1 MPDTTLSRLRAGL
14 APIAAAAIALS
25 ASVGSAQAQ
34 SADQFYQGRAVNMII
49 GFDVGGGYDIYARLV
64 ARHLGS
70 HLAPR
75 ATVVPQNMPGAGGL
89 SAMNYLYRSSAK
101 DGSVLGAAHSNIALG
116 QLLGGS
122 NIDYDARQFNWVG
135 RMTSTIDVHYAWHTS
150 ATKKFADIR
159 QRETYV
165 AGTGPSS
172 NSTIMPRV
180 LNELAGT
187 RFKLVTGFKG
197 TNDANL
203 AMERGEV
210 EMVLK
215 PWEGVKSGN
224 ADWLRD
230 HKINLIVQYGINRH
244 PDMPDVPTI
253 VEAMETD
260 EQREILRLFVST
272 SDIGRSLMMPPG
284 VPKDRVEAVRAAFMK
299 MAQDATFKAE
309 ADKAQMELDP
319 MSGADLQ
326 KLIADTFDMSPARVA
341 EAKAL
346 YEKR

>member
-1 MPDTTLSRLRAGL
+1 MPDPTSGLRRFGA
-14 APIAAAAIALS
+14 APALTALIALGIS
-25 ASVGSAQAQ
+25 AWPTHVQA
-34 SADQFYQGRAVNMII
+34 ADFYQGRTVNMII
-49 GFDVGGGYDIYARLV
+49 GFDVGGGYDLYARLV

-70 HLAPR
+70 YLGKN

-89 SAMNYLYRSSAK
+89 NAMNYLYRSAAK
-101 DGSVLGAAHSNIALG
+101 DGSVLGTAHSNVALG
-116 QLLGGS
+116 QVLGGK
-122 NIDYDARQFNWVG
+122 NIEYDARRFNWVG
-135 RMTSTIDVHYAWHTS
+135 RATSTVDVHYAWHTS
-150 ATKKFADIR
+150 PVRKFDDIR
-159 QRETYV
+159 HRETFV

-180 LNELAGT
+180 LNELTGT

-230 HKINLIVQYGINRH
+230 HKINLIVQYAINRH
-244 PDMPDVPTI
+244 PDMAAVPTI
-253 VEAMETD
+253 VEVMQTP
-260 EQREILRLFVST
+260 EQKQIMRLFVST
-272 SDIGRSLMMPPG
+272 SEIGRSLMMPPG
-284 VPKDRVEAVRAAFMK
+284 VPRERVEAMRRAFMAMTK
-299 MAQDATFKAE
+299 DPAFRADAAKA
-309 ADKAQMELDP
+309 KMELDP

-326 KLIADTFDMSPARVA
+326 SLIADTFEMPPALVA
-341 EAKAL
+341 KAKAL

>member
-1 MPDTTLSRLRAGL
+1 MPDTTCRWLRPGSARTVVV
-14 APIAAAAIALS
+14 AIALS
-25 ASVGSAQAQ
+25 ASAWSAHAQ
-34 SADQFYQGRAVNMII
+34 SADQFYQGRTVNMII

-64 ARHLGS
+64 ARHLGN
-70 HLAPR
+70 HLAPK

-89 SAMNYLYRSSAK
+89 SAMNYLYRSAAK
-101 DGSVLGAAHSNIALG
+101 DGSVIGAPHNNIALG
-116 QLLGGS
+116 QLLGGP
-122 NIDYDARQFNWVG
+122 NIEYDARQFNWVG
-135 RMTSTIDVHYAWHTS
+135 RVTSTVDVHYAWHTS
-150 ATKKFADIR
+150 KTRQFADIR

-187 RFKLVTGFKG
+187 KFKLVTGFKG

-244 PDMPDVPTI
+244 PDMPNVPTI
-253 VEAMETD
+253 VEVMETD
-260 EQREILRLFVST
+260 EQRQILRLFVST
-272 SDIGRSLMMPPG
+272 SEIGRSIMMPPG
-284 VPKDRVEAVRAAFMK
+284 APKDRVEAVRAAFMK
-299 MAQDATFKAE
+299 MVQDPAFKAE
-309 ADKAQMELDP
+309 AEKAQMELDP

-326 KLIADTFDMSPARVA
+326 KLIDDTFKMSPARVA

>member
-1 MPDTTLSRLRAGL
+1 MISIRGARCAGSAGFGL
-14 APIAAAAIALS
+14 ALAAIAV
-25 ASVGSAQAQ
+25 AVPATVVAQPAE
-34 SADQFYQGRAVNMII
+34 QFYAGRNIHLII

-64 ARHLGS
+64 ARHLGT
-70 HLAPR
+70 HMPGKANVL
-75 ATVVPQNMPGAGGL
+75 PQNMPGAGGL
-89 SAMNYLYRSSAK
+89 SAMNHVYRSAAK
-101 DGSVLGAAHSNIALG
+101 DGTVIGAAHSNVALG

-122 NIDYDARQFNWVG
+122 NIEYDARRFNWVG
-135 RMTSTIDVHYAWHTS
+135 RMTSTVDVHYAWHTS
-150 ATKKFADIR
+150 PTKSFADVR
-159 QRETYV
+159 RRETFV

-180 LNELAGT
+180 LNELAAT

-230 HKINLIVQYGINRH
+230 RKINLIVQYAVNRH
-244 PDMPDVPTI
+244 ADLPNVPTI
-253 VEAMETD
+253 VDVMDTED
-260 EQREILRLFVST
+260 QKQILRLLMST
-272 SDIGRSLMMPPG
+272 SEIGRSLMMPPD
-284 VPKDRVEAVRAAFMK
+284 VPADRVETVRRAFLAMAKDAAFV
-299 MAQDATFKAE
+299 ADAA
-309 ADKAQMELDP
+309 KAQMELEP

-326 KLIADTFDMSPARVA
+326 KLIGETFQMSPDLV
-341 EAKAL
+341 AKAKVL
-346 YEKR
+346 YERK